1 MNSKGADASQ
11 AEGPSEFSRHILS
24 CFWWSRTSHRAQCH
38 TAYNSAL
45 SGGLCCSFAK
55 SRPALQPH
63 GLKHARLPCPPLS
76 PRVCSRSSGLYQY
89 VLGRVLHC
97 LHNPK
102 YIYIY
107 VFPLY
112 QKSAS
117 LQVFSSASSLAIIS
131 DAFVQISRMFL
142 NWTWILIPEI
152 CANSG
157 CHVDGRNEA
166 KPMDNYKW
174 CSTMVIHLAFRMLA
188 HPPSLAAS
196 PSGSNHSTLLSL
208 HLL

>member
-1 MNSKGADASQ
+1 MTLSLQSQ
-11 AEGPSEFSRHILS
+11 
-24 CFWWSRTSHRAQCH
+24 
-38 TAYNSAL
+38 
-45 SGGLCCSFAK
+45 
-55 SRPALQPH
+55 
-63 GLKHARLPCPPLS
+63 
-76 PRVCSRSSGLYQY
+76 
-89 VLGRVLHC
+89 
-97 LHNPK
+97 
-102 YIYIY
+102 IYIY

-117 LQVFSSASSLAIIS
+117 LQVFSSASSLAIIP

-152 CANSG
+152 CANSD

-208 HLL
+208 HLLWALPYRACFFHNFPSSLSISTPVPGLALDCLLNFWIHYFFPLTFLTFKALALPMCQIGIKWKSLVSLHYALHLFSWWPYEFS